1 MINDCGQ
8 ISDGNKFQMEREREG
23 ERERE
28 SESAGEG
35 EEGRRTEDRK
45 GE

>member
-8 ISDGNKFQMEREREG
+8 ISDGNKCQMERERE
-23 ERERE
+23 R
-28 SESAGEG
+28 ESAGEG
-35 EEGRRTEDRK
+35 EEGRRIEERK